1 MTPRTKSKG
10 TERPHTVAQVA
21 DICQVSERTVHR
33 WIAAGHLP
41 VTRLGRL
48 IRVNPRDLES
58 FLRDGFDDV

>member
-1 MTPRTKSKG
+1 MTSRAKSKG
-10 TERPHTVAQVA
+10 AERPHTVAQVA

-48 IRVNPRDLES
+48 IRVNPRDLDA
-58 FLRDGFDDV
+58 FLREGFDDV

>member
-1 MTPRTKSKG
+1 MTPRTKSRG
-10 TERPHTVAQVA
+10 AERPYTVAQVA

-48 IRVNPRDLES
+48 IRVNPRDLEL
-58 FLRDGFDDV
+58 FLREGFDDV

>member
-1 MTPRTKSKG
+1 MTPRAKHKG
-10 TERPHTVAQVA
+10 AERPHTVAQVA

-48 IRVNPRDLES
+48 IRVNPCDLER

>member
-1 MTPRTKSKG
+1 MTVRAKG
-10 TERPHTVAQVA
+10 KGAERPYTVAQIA

-48 IRVNPRDLES
+48 IRVNPRDLEL
-58 FLRDGFDDV
+58 FLRDGFDNV